1 MKYIKFCKI
10 LETYS
15 FQTPHF
21 SKRNFKCFKVKLNT
35 PKPILTMNFLLYDSF
50 ERFTSAEF
58 DVIKNSNLLGCLLL
72 RLRHTHEPEPDNA
85 GVGKRKLRK
94 ITFIFLLFSPS
105 YSLKLLYYFLEGK

>member
-21 SKRNFKCFKVKLNT
+21 SKRNSKCFKVKLNT

-58 DVIKNSNLLGCLLL
+58 DVIKIQTSWG
-72 RLRHTHEPEPDNA
+72 A
-85 GVGKRKLRK
+85 
-94 ITFIFLLFSPS
+94 F
-105 YSLKLLYYFLEGK
+105 Y